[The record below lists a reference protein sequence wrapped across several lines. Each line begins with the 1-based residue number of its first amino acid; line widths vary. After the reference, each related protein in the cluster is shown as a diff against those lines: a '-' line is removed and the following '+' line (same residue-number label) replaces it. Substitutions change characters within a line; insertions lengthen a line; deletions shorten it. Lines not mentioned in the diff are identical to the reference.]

1 MTTNRNIRRSIIGF
15 SLDTE
20 SPSGAPIDSVFFIKI
35 NKTKNEAQNIQIYS
49 ILEIWSERSSNA
61 SANKV
66 SGRSE
71 IQGDHTWPYRI
82 YFDIL

>member
-20 SPSGAPIDSVFFIKI
+20 IPSGATIDSVFFIKI
-35 NKTKNEAQNIQIYS
+35 NEAQNIQIYS

-61 SANKV
+61 SAHKV
-66 SGRSE
+66 SGR
-71 IQGDHTWPYRI
+71 
-82 YFDIL
+82 